1 MTSIVSRRE
10 HFPLVEFGELSVVV
24 QQGVTGPA
32 GKFTG
37 AFFNEAFK
45 TVGIAGSLGDGFF
58 PVQCAGDV
66 GCIVAVFEQIVEG
79 FFEVLEAPLVVG
91 FGDGGAEGEL
101 SGLCGRVLGIGGH
114 PEIGGQTHGEVVE
127 LMKKL
132 HVLGGG
138 GFQPDLGRQAISVV
152 EAGFGTDVELL
163 VFQAEVGYPGTEV
176 EVSPF
181 GVVKFQIGEGE
192 EFGGDDFFVVVVIG
206 ARHRIKLGFQGSIV
220 GRKRMLNISAANFE
234 CKIV

>member
-24 QQGVTGPA
+24 KQGVTGPA
-32 GKFTG
+32 GKFAG

-66 GCIVAVFEQIVEG
+66 GCIVAVFEQIVKG
-79 FFEVLEAPLVVG
+79 FFEVLEAPLVAG

-114 PEIGGQTHGEVVE
+114 PEIGGETHGEVVE

-138 GFQPDLGRQAISVV
+138 GFQPNLGR
-152 EAGFGTDVELL
+152 
-163 VFQAEVGYPGTEV
+163 
-176 EVSPF
+176 
-181 GVVKFQIGEGE
+181 
-192 EFGGDDFFVVVVIG
+192 
-206 ARHRIKLGFQGSIV
+206 
-220 GRKRMLNISAANFE
+220 
-234 CKIV
+234 